1 LIARRAIRDIV
12 SPMSP
17 DLVVALPRAL
27 LAVTLWALTVRTS
40 WRAACALIPAG
51 QGRGAA
57 ALTLHASALTL
68 GAHVLLGVGAFSAWG
83 VGLLGVT
90 LAIAA
95 YALPRAPAAPGLAL
109 PPRDLAALLPLAAL
123 LAWRWL
129 RASVAP
135 SLAPDSMTYHL
146 YRAARW
152 VQLGHDAPEDW
163 PDAAGYYEFF
173 SAGAEVFWS
182 LGLALTGEDL
192 GVATVGVALALA
204 CGVGATACA
213 RAFGAD
219 DRRALFAGAT
229 LCAVP
234 AVQSTALTGYSDVW
248 AVATL
253 LLAVA
258 HLRRSLE
265 ADGARHGAMALLA
278 VALHLLAKTSSVLAA
293 VPLGAL
299 ALWRLH
305 RSEGLSRRQG
315 ALVVVAAAAVVAPP
329 LLRAWIARGS
339 PLFPLPLG
347 PLHPG
352 GAQFVMTHSG
362 GFSPGAPEP
371 SPLEVLRAFSV
382 GLPGMDVDPP
392 GWGVAWLIALPIAG
406 LAVRQ
411 MRGRERAL
419 ALFALGLAV
428 ASLGSMFSGT
438 MRELRT
444 GFLPFSPRLYLAVP
458 GLILCLAA
466 RVKGPR
472 WDALWVLLAALSPVL
487 AWPRALS
494 PAVTVACAQ
503 ALPWLLASA
512 AVGAL
517 AWRLPPRA
525 ARLAAVALGLSVAF
539 VGVRGARG
547 RHRDAI
553 LADMGGPPRRRA
565 YEVNPVGGAMRVFWR
580 AGDALSRD
588 CARRTAAAF
597 GWAPPGH
604 RIFRYPLMGPRQ
616 QNQVLYVPVTR
627 DGEVIDL
634 ADEAV
639 LAPRVDPARWY
650 ARLIAQGV
658 DHVVTSPPHPR
669 ELSWMLSHPT
679 LFEPIAPEAQP
690 LGVFRVRAV
699 HRCPR

>member
-1 LIARRAIRDIV
+1 
-12 SPMSP
+12 MQP
-17 DLVVALPRAL
+17 DLVVALLRAL
-27 LAVTLWALTVRTS
+27 LAAVLVGLVARTA
-40 WRAACALIPAG
+40 WRAACAWVPADG
-51 QGRGAA
+51 GRLAAAVTLGAA
-57 ALTLHASALTL
+57 ALTL
-68 GAHVLLGVGAFSAWG
+68 GAHVLLGVGAFSPWG
-83 VGLLGVT
+83 VGALLVGLSL
-90 LAIAA
+90 LA
-95 YALPRAPAAPGLAL
+95 GAL
-109 PPRDLAALLPLAAL
+109 PPSPSASAPAISWRDLVAMLPLAAL
-123 LAWRWL
+123 IGWRWL
-129 RASVAP
+129 RASVSPA
-135 SLAPDSMTYHL
+135 LAPDSMTYHL
-146 YRAARW
+146 ARAARW
-152 VQLGHDAPEDW
+152 VQVGHDAPEDW

-173 SAGAEVFWS
+173 SAGAEVFWGI
-182 LGLALTGEDL
+182 GLALTGEDL
-192 GVATVGVALALA
+192 TVATVGVALLLA
-204 CGVGATACA
+204 CGVAAADLA
-213 RAFGAD
+213 RAFGASE
-219 DRRALFAGAT
+219 RRSLIAGAL
-229 LCAVP
+229 LCATP

-258 HLRRSLE
+258 HLRR
-265 ADGARHGAMALLA
+265 AIDVGGARHGALALIA

-293 VPLGAL
+293 APLGAL
-299 ALWRLH
+299 ALWTVLR
-305 RSEGLSRRQG
+305 GDGISRRQG
-315 ALVVVAAAAVVAPP
+315 ALAVVGATLLAAPP

-352 GAQFVMTHSG
+352 GAQFIMTLSG
-362 GFSPGAPEP
+362 GYSPGAREP
-371 SPLEVLRAFSV
+371 AVGEVLRAFTV

-392 GWGVAWLIALPIAG
+392 GWGVAWVFALPV
-406 LAVRQ
+406 AVVAVSRA
-411 MRGRERAL
+411 RGRERAL
-419 ALFALGLAV
+419 ALMALGLAV

-444 GFLPFSPRLYLAVP
+444 NFLPFSPRLYLAVP
-458 GLILCLAA
+458 GMILCLAV
-466 RVKGPR
+466 RPGEER
-472 WDALWVLLAALSPVL
+472 WDPLWRALLFLVPVL

-494 PAVTVACAQ
+494 PATAAAFAQ
-503 ALPWLLASA
+503 AAPWVFIATTII
-512 AVGAL
+512 AL
-517 AWRLPPRA
+517 AWRRPHQA
-525 ARLAAVALGLSVAF
+525 ARGVALGLALTVSF

-547 RHRDAI
+547 RHRAAI
-553 LADMGGPPRRRA
+553 VADMGGPSGRRA

-588 CARRTAAAF
+588 CSRRVAAAF

-616 QNQVLYVPVTR
+616 EIQVVYVPVTR

-650 ARLIAQGV
+650 ARLVAQGV
-658 DHVVTSPPHPR
+658 DHVVTSPPYPR

-690 LGVFRVRAV
+690 LGVFRVRAL